1 MYLWKNLS
9 PFLRRACSSPTPA
22 AKSWRRQRARWRSC
36 SRTMGSSRL
45 NRSSPRRKGRQPE
58 SRSALYVRLVST
70 NVLRPVAAAQARRKP
85 TANMGAVMKT
95 LSVALLQSDSRIVR
109 ALAAS
114 LCHHFQTIRAASSI
128 EQLREIVVR
137 HRSELVIVDLE
148 MASMSEIARLHRDF
162 TGVCIVCTHRLADEE
177 IWTAAMNAGA
187 SDLCPTFDTRT
198 IVDAALR
205 SESMGGSIA
214 A

>member
-1 MYLWKNLS
+1 
-9 PFLRRACSSPTPA
+9 
-22 AKSWRRQRARWRSC
+22 
-36 SRTMGSSRL
+36 
-45 NRSSPRRKGRQPE
+45 
-58 SRSALYVRLVST
+58 
-70 NVLRPVAAAQARRKP
+70 
-85 TANMGAVMKT
+85 MKT

-128 EQLREIVVR
+128 EHLREIVVR